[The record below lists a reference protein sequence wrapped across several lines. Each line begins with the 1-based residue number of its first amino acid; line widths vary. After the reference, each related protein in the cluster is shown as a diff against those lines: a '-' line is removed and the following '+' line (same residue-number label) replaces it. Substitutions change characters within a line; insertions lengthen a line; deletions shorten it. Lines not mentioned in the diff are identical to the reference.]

1 MRGVKNREIMMVG
14 SCTWAQQAVKVM
26 SGYLESL
33 KAVCVT
39 EPVLIKQ
46 APTSEQLEQCREAAT
61 ALARKLTA
69 TEG

>member
-61 ALARKLTA
+61 ALARKLTTA
-69 TEG
+69 EG